1 MTYRSKLILCLVSLC
16 LALLANP
23 ATAEQKPL
31 WEFSLGLA
39 AFNISDYRG
48 SDERSTYVIPF
59 PYIQYR
65 GKRFRF
71 DREGGHLD
79 IFHANG
85 VKLDFSLGAGPPVN
99 SGDNKARKG
108 MPDLNPQL
116 EIGPQLEIR
125 LATNI
130 EKRRIWRLILP
141 LRAVIATDLS
151 ETETIGWIFAPHV
164 QVDFKHKWD
173 IGIALGP
180 LYATE
185 KYHDYFYQVAPQFA
199 TATRPAY
206 DASSGYSGARLTF
219 LVSRTFRKFHFGA
232 FARYDT
238 LSGSTFEDSPLV
250 KRNRSF
256 MIGAGI
262 AWHLAKSKKMVEWKN
277 SRDD

>member
-1 MTYRSKLILCLVSLC
+1 MIHRSKIILCLILLSM
-16 LALLANP
+16 ALHTNP
-23 ATAEQKPL
+23 VRAEKKPL
-31 WEFSLGLA
+31 WEFSLGIA
-39 AFNISDYRG
+39 VFNISDYRG
-48 SDERSTYVIPF
+48 SDERSNYVIPF

-79 IFHANG
+79 IFHTNG
-85 VKLDFSLGAGPPVN
+85 VKLDFSLGAGPPVE
-99 SGDNKARKG
+99 SRDNKAREG
-108 MPDLNPQL
+108 MPDLNLQL

-125 LATNI
+125 LATNT

-141 LRAVIATDLS
+141 LRAAIATDLS

-173 IGIALGP
+173 IGIAFGP

-185 KYHDYFYQVAPQFA
+185 KYHDYFYQVTPQFA

-206 DASSGYSGARLTF
+206 DARSGYSGTRLTF
-219 LVSRTFRKFHFGA
+219 LVSRTFRRFHFGA

-238 LSGSTFEDSPLV
+238 LSGSVFEDSPLV

-256 MIGAGI
+256 MIGTGI
-262 AWHLAKSKKMVEWKN
+262 AWYLAKSKKMVEWEN
-277 SRDD
+277 GPGE